1 MFSERSQLDGKSIR
15 HVPSRRCRSARRS
28 SGLSFE
34 AACTVLD
41 VLRKFT
47 EKGTFRSS
55 KVDILWN
62 QYRDHVL
69 AVSKHNLIST
79 EGNFRLKT
87 IKLELQ
93 FLICLK
99 INLRPQA
106 TTSTR
111 FTRRDG
117 NWAIARPDGTTPKTG
132 LSAGAHFSSL
142 PTHTGTLPPP
152 QCDES
157 SRRLWECL
165 QFWPKFSAGHGI
177 QRGVNRRWKID
188 DNNGTE
194 RWWPEQQAWR
204 STRAA
209 LCLTV
214 INF

>member
-34 AACTVLD
+34 AACTVFD

-47 EKGTFRSS
+47 ENGTFRSS

-106 TTSTR
+106 TASTR
-111 FTRRDG
+111 FTREWRKLSNRPPRWNHPENGPVSRGSFFISPHSHRDTFFPPVWWVLPAALG
-117 NWAIARPDGTTPKTG
+117 MSPILAKILSRPWDTERRE
-132 LSAGAHFSSL
+132 SAM
-142 PTHTGTLPPP
+142 
-152 QCDES
+152 
-157 SRRLWECL
+157 
-165 QFWPKFSAGHGI
+165 K
-177 QRGVNRRWKID
+177 NRRQQR
-188 DNNGTE
+188 NGTMMA
-194 RWWPEQQAWR
+194 RTAGL
-204 STRAA
+204 AFNCA
-209 LCLTV
+209 LPDSY
-214 INF
+214 